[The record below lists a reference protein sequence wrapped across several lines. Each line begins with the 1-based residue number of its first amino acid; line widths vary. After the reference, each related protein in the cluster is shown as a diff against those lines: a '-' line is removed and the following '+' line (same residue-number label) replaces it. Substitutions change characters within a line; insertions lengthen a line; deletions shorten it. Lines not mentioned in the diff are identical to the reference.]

1 MGAFDIAA
9 VARMPIYLVIEDQ
22 CDLKKWLGG
31 GGDGASAVVHDVYK
45 GPCGGKKV

>member
-9 VARMPIYLVIEDQ
+9 VARIPTLDMYNIVIEDR

-31 GGDGASAVVHDVYK
+31 GGGSLI
-45 GPCGGKKV
+45 GRES